1 MSNVYLDLAKDVN
14 VKEDPY
20 EILASQIGPAINDYR
35 KKWQLAGKGK
45 IELEY
50 PLHLNIEL
58 MYGCNLRC
66 EFCLLSLPANQ
77 QKYSAKP
84 GDKIP
89 FEKYCEIVDEGLKH
103 GLCSIALNGY
113 NEPLLQKDIARYVQY
128 ARTAGVIDVNLHTN
142 GLLLTDQLAEELIA
156 SGLTIIMFSLDAFSP
171 AIYKKIRKSDGY
183 NLAVENVLKFINI
196 RNSMGKILPLVKVS
210 FVKTKVN
217 QNDLDGFIKFWK
229 HRADFITIQTLTSPF
244 VGNKKDKKFEEE
256 YRVDSLQFT
265 KCFEPYQR
273 LMITSDGN
281 VLPCCSHYGLEIS
294 LGNIYHESVYQVWN
308 SKHFKEMRCH
318 IGAFDGKQPPP
329 CIKCQQSTK
338 TQ

>member
-35 KKWQLAGKGK
+35 KKWQLAGEGK

-156 SGLTIIMFSLDAFSP
+156 
-171 AIYKKIRKSDGY
+171 
-183 NLAVENVLKFINI
+183 
-196 RNSMGKILPLVKVS
+196 
-210 FVKTKVN
+210 
-217 QNDLDGFIKFWK
+217 IKA
-229 HRADFITIQTLTSPF
+229 H
-244 VGNKKDKKFEEE
+244 
-256 YRVDSLQFT
+256 
-265 KCFEPYQR
+265 
-273 LMITSDGN
+273 
-281 VLPCCSHYGLEIS
+281 
-294 LGNIYHESVYQVWN
+294 
-308 SKHFKEMRCH
+308 
-318 IGAFDGKQPPP
+318 
-329 CIKCQQSTK
+329 
-338 TQ
+338 